1 MLVWEEIMQKSP
13 TMKKIVED
21 KIAEEVAKKQM
32 EIDELKTK
40 LAQAEADNISTMMA
54 LTEVYEQLLTLQGG
68 TV

>member
-54 LTEVYEQLLTLQGG
+54 LTGVYEQLLTLQGG